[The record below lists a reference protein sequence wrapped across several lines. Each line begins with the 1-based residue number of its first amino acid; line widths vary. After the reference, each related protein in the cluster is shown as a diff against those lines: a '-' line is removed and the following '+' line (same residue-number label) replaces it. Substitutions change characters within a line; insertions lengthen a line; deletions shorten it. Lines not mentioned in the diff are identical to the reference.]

1 MTNEL
6 LRYHRQVKKE
16 LVCPR
21 SMRDKFLAD
30 ARRMTDD
37 FISENPESTLDELK
51 SAVGEPY
58 QLAAMFLE
66 NADSDVV
73 ERYRKRK
80 SWVKR
85 LAVILLAVAL
95 FATTALTV
103 YVINVKQN
111 AVITQES
118 TIIVYETQGGM
129 I

>member
-37 FISENPESTLDELK
+37 FISENPGATMAELK
-51 SAVGEPY
+51 NAVGDPS

-66 NADSDVV
+66 NADSNIVKG
-73 ERYRKRK
+73 YRKRK
-80 SWVKR
+80 SRLKR
-85 LAVILLAVAL
+85 LAIILLVVAL
-95 FATTALTV
+95 LAMTALAI
-103 YVINVKQN
+103 YVINFKN
-111 AVITQES
+111 AEFTKES
-118 TIIVYETQGGM
+118 TIIIYETREE
-129 I
+129 

>member
-37 FISENPESTLDELK
+37 FISENPGATMAELK
-51 SAVGEPY
+51 NAVGEPS

-66 NADSDVV
+66 NADSNIVKG
-73 ERYRKRK
+73 YRKRK
-80 SWVKR
+80 SRLKR
-85 LAVILLAVAL
+85 LAVILLAAAL
-95 FATTALTV
+95 LAMTALAI

-111 AVITQES
+111 SVITQEN
-118 TIIVYETQGGM
+118 TIIIYETREE
-129 I
+129 